1 MLLSVEG
8 QEKSGKTGFA
18 YTAPLPIVG
27 FQFDL
32 GHDRAING
40 PLWDKYYN
48 GLDIHVEKLSRLPG
62 IPPVPQELWAGHDI
76 TIYEL
81 PQPIQLDSTDIV
93 GYINLWN
100 YFIAL
105 LGSALSDT
113 DIRSIVLDTATVARG
128 VKTNA
133 YIEELN
139 QRNPQNKRKQLLQI
153 EYGHVNSAFENI
165 YTIAKSV
172 NKNFIALHHLRDEY
186 RPQNIA
192 GTIESVPSGKL
203 ELDGWNKTYRFVDT
217 AIRNT
222 FTSGIFESE
231 IVVCGDSPSMTG
243 TKMANMDWNM
253 LVDLISMSLGGR
265 VEYQKR

>member
-153 EYGHVNSAFENI
+153 EYVHVNSAFENI